1 MRPAAEKTRSKDDI
15 GFAFEERF
23 EQCRVFVRVIF
34 EIGIL
39 NDDVVA
45 GRFLDAAA
53 QGCTL
58 AHVVWLKIDLHPRML
73 LLKLG
78 KDFPRVVAGTV
89 VDADELDVERNGED
103 FSNHFAQGGAFVVY
117 GHDDG
122 KLHRVWNVHIVQW
135 ALADEDAENQRIS
148 LRALVAQAILAF
160 RRKMKT
166 LRNLRLLVGAILL
179 VIAVGTVGFHY
190 IEGWPWFDGFYM
202 VITTLTT
209 IGYQETH
216 PLSHA
221 GRVFNV
227 LIILGGVSLVFLT
240 IGALTQALLEF
251 ELQNFFGRRRMQRDI
266 GRLSGHYIIC
276 GAGRVGRSVAHEL
289 ARRPAPFVI
298 IENNEAKGE
307 KFASENWL
315 VMVGD
320 ATSEQTLRDA
330 QIERALG
337 LVAATTTDA
346 TNLYIVLTARGL
358 NPHLR
363 IIARASED
371 KAEKHLL
378 TAGAD
383 SVVSPY
389 IFAGQRIAHSFLRPN
404 VVSFLDTATTHL
416 GMDLEIDEVPIG
428 TGSPFAGAT
437 IEKSRIRQ
445 DHGVIILAIKRASG
459 MRFNPSPEDR
469 IEAGDFLIAMGEPQQ
484 LRVLEQMAEAKL

>member
-1 MRPAAEKTRSKDDI
+1 
-15 GFAFEERF
+15 
-23 EQCRVFVRVIF
+23 
-34 EIGIL
+34 
-39 NDDVVA
+39 
-45 GRFLDAAA
+45 
-53 QGCTL
+53 
-58 AHVVWLKIDLHPRML
+58 
-73 LLKLG
+73 
-78 KDFPRVVAGTV
+78 
-89 VDADELDVERNGED
+89 
-103 FSNHFAQGGAFVVY
+103 
-117 GHDDG
+117 
-122 KLHRVWNVHIVQW
+122 
-135 ALADEDAENQRIS
+135 
-148 LRALVAQAILAF
+148 
-160 RRKMKT
+160 MKA
-166 LRNLRLLVGAILL
+166 LRNLRFLFAAILL
-179 VIAVGTVGFHY
+179 VIATGTLGFHY
-190 IEGWPWFDGFYM
+190 IEGWTWFDGFYM

-209 IGYQETH
+209 IGYQEVH

-221 GRVFNV
+221 GRIFNV
-227 LIILGGVSLVFLT
+227 IIILGGVSLVFLT

-298 IENNEAKGE
+298 IENSEAKVE

-315 VMVGD
+315 VMIGD

-416 GMDLEIDEVPIG
+416 GMDLEIDEVPIA

-437 IEKSRIRQ
+437 VEKSRIRQ
-445 DHGVIILAIKRASG
+445 DHGVIILAIKRANG

-484 LRVLEQMAEAKL
+484 LRQLEQMAEAKL